1 MNQHPLSAA
10 FPAIDSARINELAAS
25 IKNIGQQNPII
36 VHEGMVLDGW
46 HRHQAC
52 QIAKVLPII
61 EEFDG
66 DDPVAFVLSAN
77 LHRRH
82 LTESQRAAAVVMCSE
97 WAKNGRPEKGDHG
110 HPFVSNADMAET
122 AQVSERTIM
131 RAKQGVEAG
140 LGEAI
145 KNGKISARAAAKV
158 GREPAP
164 KREIEQPATPDFGD
178 QLEKMQEE
186 MAGMQAELMALRAGS
201 SDPEIVAQAR
211 DEIEALR
218 EALADEQRAHQVT
231 KKQRQEDLRQLN
243 ELKRASRRK

>member
-1 MNQHPLSAA
+1 MLFRS
-10 FPAIDSARINELAAS
+10 
-25 IKNIGQQNPII
+25 
-36 VHEGMVLDGW
+36 
-46 HRHQAC
+46 
-52 QIAKVLPII
+52 
-61 EEFDG
+61 
-66 DDPVAFVLSAN
+66 VAFVLSAN

-97 WAKNGRPEKGDHG
+97 WAENGRPSEKGCTRAG
-110 HPFVSNADMAET
+110 LTSSQMAET
-122 AQVSERTIM
+122 AQVSERTIVN
-131 RAKQGVEAG
+131 AKRGVEAG

-145 KNGKISARAAAKV
+145 KDGKISARAAAQV

-164 KREIEQPATPDFGD
+164 KREIEQTATPDFSD

-186 MAGMQAELMALRAGS
+186 MASMQAELMALRAGS
-201 SDPEIVAQAR
+201 ADPEIVAQAR

-218 EALADEQRAHQVT
+218 EALANEQQAHAVT

>member
-1 MNQHPLSAA
+1 MKQHPLSAA
-10 FPAIDSARINELAAS
+10 FPSMSSHSIDDLADS
-25 IKNIGQQNPII
+25 IKTIGQQNPII
-36 VHEGMVLDGW
+36 VHDGMVLDGW
-46 HRHQAC
+46 HRYQAC

-66 DDPVAFVLSAN
+66 DDPVAFVLGAN

-97 WAKNGRPEKGDHG
+97 WAKSGGQVCTRAALT
-110 HPFVSNADMAET
+110 SAQMAET
-122 AQVSERTIM
+122 AQVSERTIVN
-131 RAKQGVEAG
+131 AKRGIEAG

-145 KNGKISARAAAKV
+145 KDGKISARAAAEV
-158 GREPAP
+158 GREPQT
-164 KREIEQPATPDFGD
+164 KREIEHPTTPDFSD
-178 QLEKMQEE
+178 QLAQMQEE
-186 MAGMQAELMALRAGS
+186 MASMQAELMALRAGS
-201 SDPEIVAQAR
+201 SDPELVAQAR

-218 EALADEQRAHQVT
+218 EALADEQRAHAVT